1 MNLTQQL
8 SPQLQ
13 EIATNVQKLIAS
25 PVGANFDDFSK
36 LEYQTYI
43 EKNETT
49 IKEELAKITDIKLIN
64 AFVQDVPAH
73 NLSLDV
79 FPEFV
84 WNEISF
90 AENIYL
96 STEAYTKFTEKVRT
110 TPHIISEAIS
120 SNDGIN
126 SVLEQLIPQKS
137 LASEYQMEVLIGK
150 HEQLIPLSAQELWND
165 KYFVEKMLFDEDVPN
180 RQSID
185 EYSYIDI
192 LKRVPSSIIDEEL
205 ALKIAEKF
213 QLGYSQ
219 LPGEFKLKPEFA
231 IIGLQKHIANIETI
245 PVETLENKEVV
256 LAAVKATTILDNFQP
271 HSYDSYHP
279 IEHLERLYNSKVFQK
294 LNTYDIE
301 PYRIPGHSQEFIDII
316 QKEYDLQLKKELAVE
331 APKPIPPVQAQLN
344 TPKPSSFKGI

>member
-1 MNLTQQL
+1 MNSTQEL
-8 SPQLQ
+8 SPLLK

-25 PVGANFDDFSK
+25 PVGQNFDDFSK

-43 EKNETT
+43 EKNEPI
-49 IKEELAKITDIKLIN
+49 IKEELSKITDIKLIN
-64 AFVQDVPAH
+64 KFVQDVPAH

-90 AENIYL
+90 AENIYM
-96 STEAYTKFTEKVRT
+96 STEAYTKFTEKVRA
-110 TPHIISEAIS
+110 TPHIISETIN

-126 SVLEQLIPQKS
+126 SVLEQFIPQKS

-150 HEQLIPLSAQELWND
+150 HDQLIPLSAQELWND
-165 KYFVEKMLFDEDVPN
+165 KDFVEKMLFDEDVPN

-205 ALKIAEKF
+205 ALRIAEKF

-219 LPGEFKLKPEFA
+219 LPGEFKLKPDFA
-231 IIGLQKHIANIETI
+231 IVGLQKHIANIEAI
-245 PVETLENKEVV
+245 PPETLENKEVV
-256 LAAVKATTILDNFQP
+256 LAAVKATTILDRFQP
-271 HSYDSYHP
+271 HPYDSYHP
-279 IEHLERLYNSKVFQK
+279 IGHLEKLYSSSTFKK
-294 LNTYDIE
+294 LNTYEIE
-301 PYRIPGHSQEFIDII
+301 PYRIPGHSQEFIEIF
-316 QKEYDLQLKKELAVE
+316 QKEYDLQFKKELVVE
-331 APKPIPPVQAQLN
+331 APKPTPPEHIQAN
-344 TPKPSSFKGI
+344 THKSSFKGA